1 MPTQACPTT
10 RVPLVTNTLF
20 TQTRDLFGS
29 IGELVNVQGRF
40 LQHLRVYYD
49 RQPADYV
56 QANKPT
62 WVVAAKKMSIGARLS
77 NWAIVFV
84 SVNKQSQGTW
94 KPYDGGRWAPV
105 VQALAKE
112 FKRMNVVTSDY
123 GKVVHWDLSSEA
135 DRGLGGKMAAMGGK
149 HLVVFLFNESA
160 VLFSHIKRHGDVL
173 CGVPTTCVRAS
184 KIEIQA
190 QSRWDNNLLQYMSNV
205 ALKVN
210 LKGSGVNQKLLTP
223 TASTTT
229 RSQGV
234 PKMPMGG
241 VVLPSRHKPGTSA
254 AKPTFKPDPNF
265 ANESFFEPFK
275 GEPTMV
281 VGIDVTHPAP
291 GDSPLTPS
299 VAGMVASVDHHLGQW
314 PAVLRVQNRK
324 EEMVKKLGEMLG
336 TRLEVWLGKNKVLPR
351 NILIYR
357 DGVSEG
363 QYTEVIE
370 DEYKQLHDDCLVE
383 YNKKGLPEPRITIVV
398 AGKRHHTR
406 FYPVATSSEDADKSG
421 NTKAGLV
428 VDRGVTEVRNW
439 DFYLQAHAAIQGTV
453 RPVHYYVVHDDI
465 FTFYHKRHAAAN
477 QLESVTHQLSYL
489 FGRATLAVSLCA
501 PVYYAHLA
509 CERARVLLCHAR
521 TKGQLDMS
529 DKISDEMLKK
539 MQEAV
544 EINPKLAN
552 TMYYI

>member
-1 MPTQACPTT
+1 MPLT
-10 RVPLVTNTLF
+10 TNTLL
-20 TQTRDLFGS
+20 TQNPDPFGS
-29 IGELVNVQGRF
+29 IGELVNVEGRF
-40 LQHLRVYYD
+40 LPHLKVTYD
-49 RQPADYV
+49 RQ
-56 QANKPT
+56 ANLKSPLKPT
-62 WVVAAKKMSIGARLS
+62 WDVVDRKMSIGAMLS

-84 SVNKQSQGTW
+84 SVNKQSAGTW
-94 KPYDGGRWAPV
+94 GPSNNTQWDPV
-105 VQALAKE
+105 VKELAKE
-112 FKRMNVVTSDY
+112 FKRMKVVASDY
-123 GKVVHWDLSSEA
+123 GKVVHWDLSSETDPSLK
-135 DRGLGGKMAAMGGK
+135 DRMAAMGAKPGPAGKVMPPK

-173 CGVPTTCVRAS
+173 CGVPTTCVCAK
-184 KIEIQA
+184 KIQD
-190 QSRWDNNLLQYMSNV
+190 QKTGNRLQYMSNV

-210 LKGSGVNQKLLTP
+210 LKGRGVNQKLPTTTP
-223 TASTTT
+223 LTTT

-265 ANESFFEPFK
+265 KKESFFEPFK
-275 GEPTMV
+275 SEQTMV

-314 PAVLRVQNRK
+314 PAILRAQKGKQEIVK
-324 EEMVKKLGEMLG
+324 ELGFMLC
-336 TRLEVWLGKNKVLPR
+336 TRLEVWWDKNIAYPR

-363 QYTEVIE
+363 QYMELIAKEYPQLRE
-370 DEYKQLHDDCLVE
+370 DCNTAYG
-383 YNKKGLPEPRITIVV
+383 KKGQPEPRITIVV

-406 FYPVATSSEDADKSG
+406 FYPVQGPASSDQDTDKSE
-421 NTKAGLV
+421 NTRAGLV

-439 DFYLQAHAAIQGTV
+439 EFYLQAHAAIQGTV

-465 FTFYHKRHAAAN
+465 FTSYHKGADAAN

-489 FGRATLAVSLCA
+489 FGRATLAVSLCT

-509 CERARVLLCHAR
+509 CERARVLLRHTR
-521 TKGQLDMS
+521 NDEQQEIS
-529 DKISDEMLKK
+529 DKMLEEMKTALR
-539 MQEAV
+539 
-544 EINPKLAN
+544 IHGTLRD